1 MGWTTLDSDQNDTA
15 MDDIIDL
22 QEAVNKQV
30 IHGYPMTRPMIEREL
45 VRMAKEMDDEFFGF
59 SGFWGLLVAA
69 RKAFPNVFT
78 TGLLSP
84 KLRTLAQKAF
94 MDACS
99 NETLSQFS
107 PEDHP
112 ERLEALEREKS
123 ALLPP
128 MRRKQGGAKLKQTK
142 LKRKRGHHEQRTP
155 PSNGHR

>member
-1 MGWTTLDSDQNDTA
+1 
-15 MDDIIDL
+15 
-22 QEAVNKQV
+22 
-30 IHGYPMTRPMIEREL
+30 
-45 VRMAKEMDDEFFGF
+45 
-59 SGFWGLLVAA
+59 
-69 RKAFPNVFT
+69 
-78 TGLLSP
+78 
-84 KLRTLAQKAF
+84 

-128 MRRKQGGAKLKQTK
+128 MRRKQGGAKLKQMK